1 MEGPMKVLEALD
13 PRAQRIAWYFFA
25 VLLAAAAIGGAAS
38 AQSIPAKAPVVRV
51 DSGQVRG
58 LEADGVVSFRGI
70 PYAAPPVGKLRWR
83 APQPAQHWA
92 GVRDAT
98 KFGPEC
104 MQTADEVPKSESCLT
119 LNVLRPATSARQLP
133 VMVWIY
139 GGANVHGQT
148 SLYPSGDALAK
159 LGVVFVSMNYRMGRL
174 GFFAHPALLAETP
187 DEPHG
192 NYGYMDQRSA
202 LQWVQ
207 RNISAFGG
215 NPKAV
220 TIFGQSSGGG
230 SVMVHL
236 TSPLSRGLFQR
247 AILQSPGNPSSR
259 AKAGPLAELS
269 DAEKMAVDYAH
280 SLGIAAEGPA
290 ALAALRALP
299 AEKLVEGTGH
309 EAELAALATR
319 KLIIGVAGSMRDG
332 KLVVEAPEIALAAGR
347 EAKVPV
353 MIGATD
359 RDLAL
364 GSAANKDEL
373 FALFGTNAV
382 QARKLY
388 DPQGDQTLDELKQQ
402 IYSDRSETEP
412 ARHLADEVARGGHP
426 VYFYRFSYVTEST
439 RGQMKGALHSSE
451 ISYVFNIPAEVVGD
465 KVTSDDKKMGELA
478 SAYWVSFAKTG
489 DPNGGNRP
497 QWPRHDPAV
506 DKVID
511 FTNEGVVVGPDPLKG
526 RLDLWRKVW
535 SQDQ

>member
-1 MEGPMKVLEALD
+1 V
-13 PRAQRIAWYFFA
+13 QRISRCFFA
-25 VLLAAAAIGGAAS
+25 VLLAAAAIDGAAS
-38 AQSIPAKAPVVRV
+38 AQSTPAKGLATPTKAPVVQIE
-51 DSGQVRG
+51 SGRVRG
-58 LEADGVVSFRGI
+58 LDADGVVSFKGI

-83 APQPAQHWA
+83 APQPAQHWS

-104 MQTADEVPKSESCLT
+104 MQTSDEVPKSETCLT
-119 LNVLRPATSARQLP
+119 LNVLRPATSAGQLP

-139 GGANVHGQT
+139 GGANVRGQT
-148 SLYPSGDALAK
+148 SLYPRGDALAK

-187 DEPHG
+187 DELHG

-230 SVMVHL
+230 SVVVHL

-247 AILQSPGNPSSR
+247 AIMLSPGFPTPR
-259 AKAGPLAELS
+259 AEAGPLTELS
-269 DAEKMAVDYAH
+269 DAENTAVDYAR
-280 SLGIAAEGPA
+280 SLGITAEGPE

-299 AEKLVEGTGH
+299 AEKLVEGTDH
-309 EAELAALATR
+309 EAEEAALAAG
-319 KLIIGVAGSMRDG
+319 KPIIGVAGPMRDG
-332 KLVVEAPEIALAAGR
+332 KFVVEAPEIVLAAGR

-359 RDLAL
+359 RDHAQ
-364 GSAANKDEL
+364 GSAESKDEL
-373 FALFGTNAV
+373 FAIFGANAGE
-382 QARKLY
+382 ARKLY

-402 IYSDRSETEP
+402 VFSDKVHMES
-412 ARHLADEVARGGHP
+412 ARYLADEVARAGRP
-426 VYFYRFSYVTEST
+426 AYLYRFSYVAESE
-439 RGQMKGALHSSE
+439 RPKQKGALHGSE
-451 ISYVFNIPAEVVGD
+451 IPYVFNIPAEVVGD
-465 KVTSDDKKMGELA
+465 KVTADDKKMAETV
-478 SAYWVSFAKTG
+478 SAYLVSFAKTG

-506 DKVID
+506 DKLID
-511 FTNEGVVVGPDPLKG
+511 FTNNGVVVGPDPLKA
-526 RLDLWRKVW
+526 RLDLWRTVW
-535 SQDQ
+535 RQDQ

>member
-1 MEGPMKVLEALD
+1 MHRNLK
-13 PRAQRIAWYFFA
+13 YFFA
-25 VLLAAAAIGGAAS
+25 VLLAAAAIDGAAS
-38 AQSIPAKAPVVRV
+38 AHSTPTKALATPTKAPVVQI
-51 DSGQVRG
+51 DTGQVRG
-58 LEADGVVSFRGI
+58 LEANGVISFKGI

-83 APQPAQHWA
+83 APQPALHWS

-104 MQTADEVPKSESCLT
+104 MQTTDEVPKSEACLT
-119 LNVLRPATSARQLP
+119 LNVLRPATSAKALP

-139 GGANVHGQT
+139 GGANVRGQT
-148 SLYPSGDALAK
+148 SLYPQGDALAK

-187 DEPHG
+187 DEVHG

-230 SVMVHL
+230 SVVAHL

-247 AILQSPGNPSSR
+247 AIMLSPGFPAPR
-259 AKAGPLAELS
+259 AKAGPLTELP
-269 DAEKMAVDYAH
+269 DAENMAVDYAR
-280 SLGIAAEGPA
+280 SLGITGEGPE

-299 AEKLVEGTGH
+299 AEKLVEGTDH
-309 EAELAALATR
+309 EAEEAALAAG
-319 KLIIGVAGSMRDG
+319 KPLIGVAGPMLDG
-332 KLVVEAPEIALAAGR
+332 KFVVEAPEIALAAGR

-359 RDLAL
+359 RDHAQ
-364 GSAANKDEL
+364 GSADSKDEL
-373 FALFGTNAV
+373 FAIFGANAGE
-382 QARKLY
+382 ARKLY
-388 DPQGDQTLDELKQQ
+388 DSQGDQTLDELKQQ
-402 IYSDRSETEP
+402 VFCDKIHIEP
-412 ARHLADEVARGGHP
+412 ARYLADTVARAGRP
-426 VYFYRFSYVTEST
+426 AYLYRFSYVAESM
-439 RGQMKGALHSSE
+439 RGQVKGALHSSE
-451 ISYVFNIPAEVVGD
+451 LPYVFDIPAEVFGD
-465 KVTSDDKKMGELA
+465 KVTGDDKKMAELA

-506 DKVID
+506 DKLID
-511 FTNEGVVVGPDPLKG
+511 FTNNGVVVGPDPLKS
-526 RLDLWRKVW
+526 RLDLWQKVW
-535 SQDQ
+535 SQEH

>member
-1 MEGPMKVLEALD
+1 MHRNL
-13 PRAQRIAWYFFA
+13 RYFFA
-25 VLLAAAAIGGAAS
+25 VLLAAAAIDGAAS
-38 AQSIPAKAPVVRV
+38 AHSTPTKAPVVRI

-58 LEADGVVSFRGI
+58 LEADGVVSFKGI

-83 APQPAQHWA
+83 EPQPAQHWA

-104 MQTADEVPKSESCLT
+104 MQMEEVPKSEACLT
-119 LNVLRPATSARQLP
+119 LNVLRPATSAKALP
-133 VMVWIY
+133 VMVWIF
-139 GGANVHGQT
+139 GGANVRGQT
-148 SLYPSGDALAK
+148 SLYPQGDALARQ
-159 LGVVFVSMNYRMGRL
+159 GVIFVSMNFRVGRL

-187 DEPHG
+187 DEVHG

-230 SVMVHL
+230 SVVAHL

-247 AILQSPGNPSSR
+247 AIMLSPGFPAPR
-259 AKAGPLAELS
+259 AKAGPLTALS
-269 DAEKMAVDYAH
+269 DAETMAIDYAR
-280 SLGIAAEGPA
+280 SLGITAEGPA

-299 AEKLVEGTGH
+299 AEKLVEGTDH
-309 EAELAALATR
+309 EAEEAALTAG
-319 KLIIGVAGSMRDG
+319 KPLIGVAGPMLDG
-332 KLVVEAPEIALAAGR
+332 KFIVEAPEFVLAAGR
-347 EAKVPV
+347 EAKVSV

-359 RDLAL
+359 RDHAQ
-364 GSAANKDEL
+364 GSAESKDAL
-373 FALFGTNAV
+373 FATFGANAV

-402 IYSDRSETEP
+402 VFCDKIHIEP
-412 ARHLADEVARGGHP
+412 ARYLADEVARAGRP
-426 VYFYRFSYVTEST
+426 AYLYRFSYVAESE
-439 RGQMKGALHSSE
+439 RGKVKGALHSSE
-451 ISYVFNIPAEVVGD
+451 LPFVFDIPAEVFGD
-465 KVTSDDKKMGELA
+465 KVTGDDKKMGELA
-478 SAYWVSFAKTG
+478 SAYLVSFAKTG

-506 DKVID
+506 DKLID
-511 FTNEGVVVGPDPLKG
+511 FTNNGVVVGPDLLKA

>member
-1 MEGPMKVLEALD
+1 MHRNL
-13 PRAQRIAWYFFA
+13 RYFFA
-25 VLLAAAAIGGAAS
+25 VLLTAAAIDGAAAAHSTPTKALATLT
-38 AQSIPAKAPVVRV
+38 KAPVVRI

-58 LEADGVVSFRGI
+58 LEADGVVSFKGI

-83 APQPAQHWA
+83 EPQPAQHWA

-104 MQTADEVPKSESCLT
+104 MQTTDEVPKSESCLT
-119 LNVLRPATSARQLP
+119 LNVLRAATSAKELP
-133 VMVWIY
+133 VMVWIF
-139 GGANVHGQT
+139 GGANVRGQT
-148 SLYPSGDALAK
+148 SLYPQGDALARQ
-159 LGVVFVSMNYRMGRL
+159 GVIFVSMNFRVGRL

-187 DEPHG
+187 DEVHG

-207 RNISAFGG
+207 RNIAAFGG

-230 SVMVHL
+230 SVVAHL

-247 AILQSPGNPSSR
+247 AIMLSPGFPAPR
-259 AKAGPLAELS
+259 AKAGPLTELS
-269 DAEKMAVDYAH
+269 DAETMAVDYAH
-280 SLGIAAEGPA
+280 SLGITADGPA

-299 AEKLVEGTGH
+299 AEKLVEGTDH
-309 EAELAALATR
+309 EAEEAALAAG
-319 KLIIGVAGSMRDG
+319 KPLIGVAGPMLDG
-332 KLVVEAPEIALAAGR
+332 KFIVEAPEFVLAAGR
-347 EAKVPV
+347 EAKVSV

-359 RDLAL
+359 RDHAQ
-364 GSAANKDEL
+364 GSAESKDAL
-373 FALFGTNAV
+373 FAIFGANAV

-402 IYSDRSETEP
+402 VFCDKIHIEP
-412 ARHLADEVARGGHP
+412 ARYLADEVARAGRP
-426 VYFYRFSYVTEST
+426 AYLYRFSYVAESE
-439 RGQMKGALHSSE
+439 RGKVKGALHSSE
-451 ISYVFNIPAEVVGD
+451 LPFVFDIPAEVFGD
-465 KVTSDDKKMGELA
+465 KVTGDDKKMAELA
-478 SAYWVSFAKTG
+478 SAYLVSFAKTG

-506 DKVID
+506 DKLID
-511 FTNEGVVVGPDPLKG
+511 LTNNGVVVGPDLLKA

-535 SQDQ
+535 SQGQ

>member
-1 MEGPMKVLEALD
+1 M
-13 PRAQRIAWYFFA
+13 QRIFRYFFA
-25 VLLAAAAIGGAAS
+25 VLLVAAAIDGAAS
-38 AQSIPAKAPVVRV
+38 AQSAPTKALATLTKAPVVRI

-58 LEADGVVSFRGI
+58 VEADGVVSFKGI

-83 APQPAQHWA
+83 EPQPAQHWA

-104 MQTADEVPKSESCLT
+104 MQTSDEVPKSEACLT
-119 LNVLRPATSARQLP
+119 LNVLRPATSAGQLP

-139 GGANVHGQT
+139 GGANVRGQT

-187 DEPHG
+187 DEVHG

-230 SVMVHL
+230 AVVVHL

-247 AILQSPGNPSSR
+247 AIMQSPGFPAPR
-259 AKAGPLAELS
+259 AKAGPLTELS
-269 DAEKMAVDYAH
+269 DAENTAVDYAR
-280 SLGIAAEGPA
+280 SLGITAEGPE

-299 AEKLVEGTGH
+299 AEKLVEGTDH
-309 EAELAALATR
+309 EAEEAALAAH
-319 KLIIGVAGSMRDG
+319 KLIIGVAGPMLDG
-332 KLVVEAPEIALAAGR
+332 KFIVEAPEFVLAAGR

-359 RDLAL
+359 RDHAQ
-364 GSAANKDEL
+364 GSADSKDEL
-373 FALFGTNAV
+373 FAIFGANAV

-402 IYSDRSETEP
+402 VFCDKIHIEP
-412 ARHLADEVARGGHP
+412 ARYLADAAARAGRP
-426 VYFYRFSYVTEST
+426 AYLYRFSYVAESM
-439 RGQMKGALHSSE
+439 RGQVKGALHDSDLP
-451 ISYVFNIPAEVVGD
+451 YTFDTPAEVVGD
-465 KVTSDDKKMGELA
+465 KVTGDDKKMAELA
-478 SAYWVSFAKTG
+478 SAYWVAFARTG

-506 DKVID
+506 DKLID
-511 FTNEGVVVGPDPLKG
+511 FTNNGVVVGPDPLKS

-535 SQDQ
+535 SQGQ